1 MPELHHG
8 SRSRIPARQHHRT
21 TQHHQQARQLI
32 AYTTKQLARFRA
44 LLISTKH
51 IPELDEVSAQR
62 IGPQGVGDN
71 PLRDLSP
78 LPGPWGAALG
88 ETARA
93 RGTAV
98 GSAARAEA
106 SAAGKRSENTVAAA
120 SCAGARR
127 TATGAR

>member
-1 MPELHHG
+1 MPGHDCWPIL
-8 SRSRIPARQHHRT
+8 R
-21 TQHHQQARQLI
+21 
-32 AYTTKQLARFRA
+32 KLARFRA
-44 LLISTKH
+44 LLISAKH

-62 IGPQGVGDN
+62 IGPQGVGDD

-78 LPGPWGAALG
+78 CLAPGGAALG

-98 GSAARAEA
+98 GSAAGAEA

-120 SCAGARR
+120 SCARARR
-127 TATGAR
+127 TATGGTVGLS